1 MFIKVIE
8 RFTVLIS
15 DAVIW
20 RENVNVAIW
29 AQDFLFHFK
38 SQYILSGLGLL
49 SLFVTLV
56 LRLFTSCGDG
66 PSNAYYVTH

>member
-20 RENVNVAIW
+20 KENVNVAFW
-29 AQDFLFHFK
+29 AKDFLFHFK
-38 SQYILSGLGLL
+38 SQYILSGL
-49 SLFVTLV
+49 
-56 LRLFTSCGDG
+56 
-66 PSNAYYVTH
+66 N

>member
-1 MFIKVIE
+1 MYIKVIE

-20 RENVNVAIW
+20 RENVNVAFW
-29 AQDFLFHFK
+29 AKDFLFHFK
-38 SQYILSGLGLL
+38 SQCILSGLGLL

-56 LRLFTSCGDG
+56 LGPFTSCGDG
-66 PSNAYYVTH
+66 PSNTLNVTH